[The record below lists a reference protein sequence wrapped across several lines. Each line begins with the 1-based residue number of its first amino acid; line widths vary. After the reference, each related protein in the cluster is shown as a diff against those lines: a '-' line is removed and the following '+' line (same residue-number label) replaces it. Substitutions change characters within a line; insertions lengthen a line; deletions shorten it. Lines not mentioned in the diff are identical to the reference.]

1 MGFWVKI
8 RFLVSQ
14 VNHPSLKSKSTLSML
29 SFWEQKNFLNY
40 DLIVVGAGFTG
51 LSAAI
56 NFKKKHKKAKVLV
69 IDRGVFPSGASTKN
83 AGFACFGSLT
93 EILDD
98 FWSMTPDEVLQLV
111 EKRYTGLTQI
121 RKQFGDQALRYQH
134 RNGYEILGE
143 EQLEALDQLP
153 NINHLLKKI
162 FKKEVFSVVKDS
174 SKFGFSETVKAVVK
188 NRFEGELD
196 PGAYLNALWEK
207 ASGLGVR
214 ILSGV
219 SVLEVN
225 HEEGK
230 VLAEKKD
237 KKEIFEFVGERVAI
251 CTNAFTKKL
260 WPESPLEPGR
270 GLILLS
276 KPIEGGI
283 PWKGGFHLDRGY
295 VYFREVEG
303 RLLLGGA
310 RNKDF
315 EKEKTTEFEVNPVIK
330 DHLNRL
336 AQEVIFPGR
345 PVEWEMEWTGIM
357 AFGAKKSP
365 IIQQIGKKTAVAVRL
380 GGMGVAIGWQVGKE
394 LSELLSDL

>member
-14 VNHPSLKSKSTLSML
+14 VNQPSLKSKSAPPML
-29 SFWEQKNFLNY
+29 SFWEQKNFLHY

-134 RNGYEILGE
+134 RNGYEILGQ
-143 EQLEALDQLP
+143 EQLEVLDQLP
-153 NINHLLKKI
+153 DINHLLKKT
-162 FKKEVFSVVKDS
+162 FKKEVFSVVKDPA
-174 SKFGFSETVKAVVK
+174 KFGFSETVKAVVK

-219 SVLEVN
+219 SVVEVN
-225 HEEGK
+225 HEEGR

-251 CTNAFTKKL
+251 CTNAFTQKL

-276 KPIEGGI
+276 KPIAGGI

-330 DHLNRL
+330 EHLNRL
-336 AQEVIFPGR
+336 AKEVIFPGR
-345 PVEWEMEWTGIM
+345 PLEWEMEWTGIM

>member
-14 VNHPSLKSKSTLSML
+14 VNQPSLKSKSTLYML

-143 EQLEALDQLP
+143 EQLEALDQLDD
-153 NINHLLKKI
+153 INQMLKKI

-196 PGAYLNALWEK
+196 PGAYLNALWDK

-219 SVLEVN
+219 SVVEVN

-251 CTNAFTKKL
+251 CTNAFTQKL

-276 KPIEGGI
+276 KPIAGGI

-330 DHLNRL
+330 EHLNRL
-336 AQEVIFPGR
+336 AQDVIFPGR

-357 AFGAKKSP
+357 AFGTKKSP